1 MVSITI
7 RKKIKYLLQKYFYPK
22 SNNII
27 IESSIPYKIDKAII
41 NLSVIPWNYR
51 YQRPQQLATQLSKN
65 NYYVFYVDNE
75 FNITDNIKKPPFTI
89 KNLFKN
95 LYSIKLTSSNNYFI
109 YQDIPSEKDKRII
122 SNSIKNLIKTLNI
135 SSPVLKIDHPFWTPI
150 AQMLKLPTIYDCLDN
165 QDSFELNSSKI
176 KNEELKLFKYANKVI
191 VTSRFL
197 YKKALKYRTKKDIVL
212 ISNGADYNHF
222 SKYTIINPENNLS
235 KYSKP
240 IFGYFGAIEKWLD
253 TDFIE
258 NLANNSKGSVVLI
271 GQNNLSYHP
280 KNKNIYLLGEKP
292 YKKIPQYLS
301 QFDACLIPFKLNSL
315 TKAVNPVKVFEY
327 FSQAKPVIAS
337 RLPELEIYKDLIN
350 FYSADTDMVMF
361 TNKVISEPK
370 NISKKRIKIA
380 QNNTWESK
388 ADKIIKILK
397 EL

>member
-27 IESSIPYKIDKAII
+27 IESPLPRKIDKAII

-51 YQRPQQLATQLSKN
+51 YQRPQQLATQLAKN
-65 NYYVFYVDNE
+65 NYYVFYVENE

-89 KNLFKN
+89 KNLSRN

-109 YQDIPSEKDKRII
+109 YQDIPSKKDQRII
-122 SNSIKNLIKTLNI
+122 SNSINNLIETLNI
-135 SSPVLKIDHPFWTPI
+135 PSPILKIDHPFWTSI

-176 KNEELKLFKYANKVI
+176 KNEEVKLFKYVNKVI
-191 VTSRFL
+191 VTSWFL
-197 YKKALKYRTKKDIVL
+197 YKKALKYRAKKDIFL
-212 ISNGADYNHF
+212 ISNGTDYEHF
-222 SKYTIINPENNLS
+222 SKNIIVEPINDIS

-240 IFGYFGAIEKWLD
+240 VFGYFGAIEKWLD

-258 NLANNSKGSVVLI
+258 KLANNTKGSIVLI

-292 YKKIPQYLS
+292 YKQIPQYLS
-301 QFDACLIPFKLNSL
+301 QFDVCLIPFKLNSL
-315 TKAVNPVKVFEY
+315 TIAVNPVKVFEY

-337 RLPELEIYKDLIN
+337 RLPELEIYKDLLN
-350 FYSADTDMVMF
+350 FYSADTDMAMLINKMF
-361 TNKVISEPK
+361 NVSK
-370 NISKKRIKIA
+370 NIRNKQIKTA

-388 ADKIIKILK
+388 ADKIITILK
-397 EL
+397 KL